1 MALIDELYMDVCDKL
16 SDYGNKLRQNRFK
29 MEAAFSAYEAKSAAN
44 DRQLKAALEENA
56 YRQSR
61 IEAELALTG
70 INSKD
75 SDYTSAKYKETDG
88 RLNALKEEAERLK
101 EEHEEKQK
109 ALDREFKSSEN
120 RLISDSK
127 KLKDAVREY
136 LDSLELRKFA
146 FILNSDKALFENAIK
161 NDINNLSEPN
171 YISIGTLRAPIP
183 VHEEFVL
190 KFAMLFQRNFD
201 AATKTIALPAG
212 IGIKKGQ
219 VIVVDYL
226 SSMEQEMFSGLRN
239 FVINISRYFV
249 DEFRGKRQLLLF
261 QNFPE
266 SYDAKQINDIRR
278 LCVEAAYS
286 GNIIIITHNNAAKSN
301 EIADVLRFI
310 KTMSVNIESKMGGF
324 FMEINKKREIA
335 AFKWYSTFEKAV
347 TEEVSE
353 DEKEEQSVDNSIIY
367 MHGKDK
373 GSILHTVI
381 NSVLKNNHPDDV
393 ELWLLDFDKF
403 EFNRYV
409 KYLPPH
415 VRYLICDNSPELVFD
430 IIDRLIEVLAKRQQI
445 FRENGWKDYNDIPDG
460 KYMPVI
466 VVVIDGFSAVT
477 KAIAKD
483 SKKIYGKKLRAVLEE
498 GEAAGFRFVM
508 AANDDGEEL
517 SAEFIEAAKERIWDY
532 NTENAENITI
542 KDVNMS
548 PLCIMERTEQEEFI
562 RSLRKDMWT
571 APVYSATNQRVYIDK
586 QSVVI
591 DGNAYTPFSSV
602 KEQIRK
608 CILKGKIEFDN
619 GESQLFLG
627 EARRIVDLC
636 PIVVERESFENMA
649 VIAPDSESN
658 PAASVI
664 ISIKE
669 GLELQD
675 VGFEVWG
682 SMRSNVFKALQG
694 NMAAEVFVARNMEDI
709 KGKIKDCKQ
718 DIMAQKRADKF
729 IVLMGFESLL
739 GAAGNAYTGLYDVSS
754 DFRFILTY
762 GPHLGYH
769 FILVFGSEAEYKR
782 SNLQASIFRHKI
794 VFSGKEHSFRYS
806 NEAGGVTFKPFLQEG
821 LSWDGW
827 KVEAGKAERMTN
839 REEYLL

>member
-1 MALIDELYMDVCDKL
+1 MALIDELYVDVCDKL
-16 SDYGNKLRQNRFK
+16 SDYSNKLRQNRFK

-44 DRQLKAALEENA
+44 DRQLKSALEENA
-56 YRQSR
+56 YKQSR
-61 IEAELALTG
+61 IEAEIALAG
-70 INSKD
+70 ITSKD

-88 RLNALKEEAERLK
+88 RLNALKEEAGKLK
-101 EEHEEKQK
+101 EEHEEKQRE
-109 ALDREFKSSEN
+109 LDREFKSAEN

-127 KLKDAVREY
+127 KLRDTVREY

-201 AATKTIALPAG
+201 AVTRTIALPAG
-212 IGIKKGQ
+212 IDIKKGQ

-266 SYDAKQINDIRR
+266 SYDTNQINDIRK
-278 LCVEAAYS
+278 LCVEAADS
-286 GNIIIITHNNAAKSN
+286 GNIIIITHNNAAKSS
-301 EIADVLRFI
+301 ETSDVL
-310 KTMSVNIESKMGGF
+310 KLVKSMAVNIESKMGGF
-324 FMEINKKREIA
+324 FMEINKKKDIA
-335 AFKWYSTFEKAV
+335 AFKWYSTFEQAV
-347 TEEVSE
+347 TEAAAEE
-353 DEKEEQSVDNSIIY
+353 EKYEKTADRAAMYI
-367 MHGKDK
+367 HGKDK
-373 GSILHTVI
+373 GSILHTI
-381 NSVLKNNHPDDV
+381 ITSTLKNNHPDDV
-393 ELWLLDFDKF
+393 ELWLIDFDKF
-403 EFNRYV
+403 EFSRYV

-415 VRYLICDNSPELVFD
+415 VRYLICDESPELVYD
-430 IIDRLIEVLAKRQQI
+430 VIDRLMEVLAKRQQI
-445 FRENGWKDYNDIPDG
+445 FRENGWRDYREIPSG
-460 KYMPVI
+460 RYMPVI
-466 VVVIDGFSAVT
+466 IVVIDGFAAVAR
-477 KAIAKD
+477 AIARD
-483 SKKIYGKKLRAVLEE
+483 SKKIYEKKLRVVLEE

-508 AANDDGEEL
+508 ASADNEEMPDEL
-517 SAEFIEAAKERIWDY
+517 ATAFKERIWDY
-532 NTENAENITI
+532 NTDAAENIAI
-542 KDVNMS
+542 KDVNLS
-548 PLCIMERTEQEEFI
+548 PLCIMDRTEQEEFI
-562 RSLRKDMWT
+562 HSLRKDMWT

-586 QSVVI
+586 QPVVI

-608 CILKGKIEFDN
+608 CILKGKVELDN
-619 GESQLFLG
+619 DESQLFLG
-627 EARRIVDLC
+627 EARRITELY
-636 PIVVERESFENMA
+636 PIVVERESFENM
-649 VIAPDSESN
+649 VIVAPNTESN

-664 ISIKE
+664 MSVKE
-669 GLELQD
+669 SLELQD
-675 VGFEVWG
+675 AGFEIWG
-682 SMRSNVFKALQG
+682 SMRSSVFKALQG
-694 NMAAEVFVARNMEDI
+694 NMDEEVFAARNMEDI
-709 KGKIKDCKQ
+709 KNKIKDCKQ
-718 DIMAQKRADKF
+718 DIMAQKRYDKF
-729 IVLMGFESLL
+729 IVLMGFEALL
-739 GAAGNAYTGLYDVSS
+739 GSAGNAYTGLYDVSS

-794 VFSGKEHSFRYS
+794 MFSGKEHSFRYS
-806 NEAGGVTFKPFLQEG
+806 NEVGGVTFKPYLFEG
-821 LSWDGW
+821 LLWDGW
-827 KVEAGKAERMTN
+827 RVEAGKAEKMIN